1 MRAMSGGRTE
11 EELQTRPARRTAG
24 SVPVVALLEG
34 QRAAGRA
41 VAVADVAEAPL
52 DLGGGVRLPVRPGGG
67 HLGAGQRLR
76 DAVRGRGRVVGVDAP
91 AALADPEA
99 VEAAELVGGEPEL
112 RQEGP
117 RDVAGVLARDV
128 LVTGDRRAL
137 TGVDNSG
144 VTLRDRALT
153 LFPTQGHEKITSHL
167 ARRAT

>member
-1 MRAMSGGRTE
+1 MRRRLPTWPRWAT
-11 EELQTRPARRTAG
+11 ARRGTCRTSTARASTPGTSPCSWPPEPTTG

-128 LVTGDRRAL
+128 
-137 TGVDNSG
+137 
-144 VTLRDRALT
+144 
-153 LFPTQGHEKITSHL
+153 
-167 ARRAT
+167 